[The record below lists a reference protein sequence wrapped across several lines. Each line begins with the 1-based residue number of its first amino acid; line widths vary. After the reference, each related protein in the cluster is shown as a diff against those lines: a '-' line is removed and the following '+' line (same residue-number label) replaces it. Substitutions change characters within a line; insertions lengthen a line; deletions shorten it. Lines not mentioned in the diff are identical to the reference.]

1 MEQIADSMTPLTARD
16 LRNVFAYSQAQA
28 TVITLLNSQ
37 SKLVEEKC
45 ITEDDWDMLIT
56 KKLPSIRARDG
67 DSGFVLLIAPRKL
80 ENTQPKPSK
89 SATNLSDEEK
99 ESPQIGYETAI
110 FENEESLGCGGQRL
124 TRVLPFSQDLF
135 SRIAKAFYTHRSI
148 SPAINRAD
156 VPLFSHEEVFV
167 QDGLHPVK
175 ARIYNCRSTNAW
187 GSDLAMS
194 VTHFPHCRLSFGI
207 IFGCTDSQKKYI
219 RQRLDLSVQQSAHPL
234 LLPGIFVEIE
244 RQRHHVIFE
253 SGITKLE
260 SMIPESDMQ
269 TLLSHQQSGEYSNGQ
284 DKRTVYLDM
293 LHLKHNLITWSQ
305 QLKKMLEHALSL
317 NTEYLGAQHQ
327 ADSVVNGL
335 EISRDLSLDQET
347 MARMNAR
354 IIRRVDTILEDYS
367 DKIRECQTRFDS
379 LTMTTQL
386 FQGETSVVLALGTSQ
401 DSRHMRTI
409 ALVTMLFL
417 PGTFFATIFSMTFF
431 NWQAND
437 GEATVS
443 SLLWVYIVF
452 TVVSTAATLLTY
464 YYAIALRPKK
474 TLGSAVGL

>member
-1 MEQIADSMTPLTARD
+1 
-16 LRNVFAYSQAQA
+16 
-28 TVITLLNSQ
+28 
-37 SKLVEEKC
+37 
-45 ITEDDWDMLIT
+45 
-56 KKLPSIRARDG
+56 
-67 DSGFVLLIAPRKL
+67 
-80 ENTQPKPSK
+80 
-89 SATNLSDEEK
+89 
-99 ESPQIGYETAI
+99 
-110 FENEESLGCGGQRL
+110 
-124 TRVLPFSQDLF
+124 
-135 SRIAKAFYTHRSI
+135 
-148 SPAINRAD
+148 
-156 VPLFSHEEVFV
+156 
-167 QDGLHPVK
+167 
-175 ARIYNCRSTNAW
+175 
-187 GSDLAMS
+187 MS

-386 FQGETSVVLALGTSQ
+386 VRTCYPLKNRIIQIAKRKYHSSKARLAWYWPWEQ
-401 DSRHMRTI
+401 VRTP
-409 ALVTMLFL
+409 VT
-417 PGTFFATIFSMTFF
+417 
-431 NWQAND
+431 
-437 GEATVS
+437 
-443 SLLWVYIVF
+443 
-452 TVVSTAATLLTY
+452 
-464 YYAIALRPKK
+464 
-474 TLGSAVGL
+474 